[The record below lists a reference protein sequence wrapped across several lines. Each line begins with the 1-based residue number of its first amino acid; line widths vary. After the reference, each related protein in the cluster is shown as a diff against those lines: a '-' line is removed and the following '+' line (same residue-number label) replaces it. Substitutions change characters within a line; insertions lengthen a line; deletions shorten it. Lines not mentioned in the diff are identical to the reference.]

1 MINNPL
7 KSASALGVV
16 LVTVATLHAQGIK
29 QPQHPPPPG
38 ERGSSNM
45 HVMSHI
51 PLGGMTSVSDIEIEQ
66 DMSRP
71 YAYVARRV
79 GTIGF
84 DVIDL
89 TDPKNARVLTRW
101 RIDNPD
107 LHQGG
112 AMDGRYFKHE
122 GRYYYV
128 QSFQFAQGG
137 PDSDVGA
144 IVFDVTDLPTSGA
157 VSEVG
162 RIRQPQTPGG
172 FHNIFVYKHSN
183 GKPLLFATSGSYA
196 KVFDL
201 DLFLKGDQSEMDKF
215 TTDEETRALV
225 GRVPLGPTPNPF
237 SSGYHDFY
245 IAYHAESGQ
254 DRFYGAGGS
263 GYYVFDVSD
272 LKNPKVLATVLDVP
286 GVAWGH
292 TFTPSPDGRYAIGET
307 EWQYQPLRIFDLK
320 PALDGEVEKIDHAI
334 SAWHADWTALAHNHE
349 VRWPYVFVSSY
360 ESGLSVFTLEDPK
373 NPTTIAYYDTYDG
386 PHNAREARRPD
397 SPYTWGVYNGAWG
410 VDVRNAD
417 GLIVVSDMTTGFWAL
432 KMDGF
437 DGWNGDKYGVPNV
450 SSVQNWDDGPL
461 GSH

>member
-1 MINNPL
+1 MTRPAHL
-7 KSASALGVV
+7 LTTAFVF
-16 LVTVATLHAQGIK
+16 TVFATSTAAGQGIH

-38 ERGSSNM
+38 ERGSPNIR
-45 HVMSHI
+45 VLANI
-51 PLGGMTSVSDIEIEQ
+51 PLGEMTSVSDIEIEQ
-66 DMSRP
+66 ELSRP

-79 GTIGF
+79 GEIGF

-89 TDPKNARVLTRW
+89 TDPEKARVLTRW
-101 RIDNPD
+101 RIENPD

-112 AMDGRYFKHE
+112 ALDGRYFKHE
-122 GRYYYV
+122 GRYYFV
-128 QSFQFAQGG
+128 QSLQLAQGG
-137 PDSDVGA
+137 PNSDVGA
-144 IVFDVTDLPTSGA
+144 VVFDVTDLPSTGR
-157 VSEVG
+157 VEEVG
-162 RIRQPQTPGG
+162 RIRQPETPGG
-172 FHNIFVYKHSN
+172 FHNIFVYKHSS

-201 DLFLKGDQSEMDKF
+201 DMFLKGDQTEMDKF

-245 IAYHAESGQ
+245 IGYHQESGQ

-272 LKNPKVLATVLDVP
+272 LKNPKVLATILNVP

-320 PALDGEVEKIDHAI
+320 PALDGEVENIDHAI

-349 VRWPYVFVSSY
+349 VRWPYVFVSGY
-360 ESGLSVFTLEDPK
+360 ESGLSVFTLGDPK

-386 PHNAREARRPD
+386 PHNQREARQLD

-417 GLIVVSDMTTGFWAL
+417 GLIVVSDMTTGFWAF

-437 DGWNGDKYGVPNV
+437 DGWSGEKYGVPNV
-450 SSVQNWDDGPL
+450 SSAQDWDKGPL
-461 GSH
+461 GSN

>member
-1 MINNPL
+1 MTRPVRRL
-7 KSASALGVV
+7 TSAFVFTLFAGS
-16 LVTVATLHAQGIK
+16 TVAGQGIH

-38 ERGSSNM
+38 ERGSPNIRVLSN
-45 HVMSHI
+45 I
-51 PLGGMTSVSDIEIEQ
+51 PLGEMTSVSDIEIEQ
-66 DMSRP
+66 ELNRP
-71 YAYVARRV
+71 YAYVARRM
-79 GTIGF
+79 GEIGF

-89 TDPKNARVLTRW
+89 TDPENARVLTRW
-101 RIDNPD
+101 RIENPD

-122 GRYYYV
+122 GRYYFV
-128 QSFQFAQGG
+128 QSLQLGQGG
-137 PDSDVGA
+137 PNSDVGA
-144 IVFDVTDLPTSGA
+144 AVFDVTDLPTTGR
-157 VSEVG
+157 VEEVG
-162 RIRQPQTPGG
+162 RIRQPETPGG
-172 FHNIFVYKHSN
+172 FHNIFVYKHSS

-201 DLFLKGDQSEMDKF
+201 DMFLKGDQTEMDKF

-245 IAYHAESGQ
+245 IGYHHESGQ

-272 LKNPKVLATVLDVP
+272 LKNPKVLATILNVP

-320 PALDGEVEKIDHAI
+320 PALDGEVENIDHAI

-349 VRWPYVFVSSY
+349 VRWPYVFVSGY
-360 ESGLSVFTLEDPK
+360 ESGLSVFSLEDPK

-386 PHNAREARRPD
+386 PHNQREARQLD

-417 GLIVVSDMTTGFWAL
+417 GLIVVSDMTTGFWAF

-437 DGWNGDKYGVPNV
+437 DGWSGEKYGVPNV
-450 SSVQNWDDGPL
+450 SSAQDWDRGPL
-461 GSH
+461 GSN

>member
-1 MINNPL
+1 MTRPAHL
-7 KSASALGVV
+7 LTSAFIFTLFAGS
-16 LVTVATLHAQGIK
+16 TATGQGIH

-38 ERGSSNM
+38 ERGSPNIRVLSN
-45 HVMSHI
+45 I
-51 PLGGMTSVSDIEIEQ
+51 PLGEMTSVSDIEIEQ
-66 DMSRP
+66 ELSRP
-71 YAYVARRV
+71 YAYVARRM
-79 GTIGF
+79 GEIGF

-89 TDPKNARVLTRW
+89 TNPEKARVLTRW
-101 RIDNPD
+101 RIENPD

-122 GRYYYV
+122 GRYYFV
-128 QSFQFAQGG
+128 QSLQLAQGG
-137 PDSDVGA
+137 PNSDVGA
-144 IVFDVTDLPTSGA
+144 VVFDVTDLPSTGR
-157 VSEVG
+157 VEEVG
-162 RIRQPQTPGG
+162 RIRQPETPGG
-172 FHNIFVYKHSN
+172 FHNIFVYKHSS

-201 DLFLKGDQSEMDKF
+201 DMFLKGDQTEMDKF

-245 IAYHAESGQ
+245 IGYHHESGQ

-272 LKNPKVLATVLDVP
+272 LKNPKVLATILNVP

-320 PALDGEVEKIDHAI
+320 PALDGEVENIDHAI

-349 VRWPYVFVSSY
+349 VRWPYVFVSGY

-386 PHNAREARRPD
+386 PHNQREARQLD

-417 GLIVVSDMTTGFWAL
+417 GLIVVSDMTTGFWAF

-437 DGWNGDKYGVPNV
+437 DGWSGEKYGVPNV
-450 SSVQNWDDGPL
+450 SSVQDWDKGPL
-461 GSH
+461 GSN

>member
-1 MINNPL
+1 MTRPAHL
-7 KSASALGVV
+7 LTSAFIFTLFAGS
-16 LVTVATLHAQGIK
+16 TATGQGIH

-38 ERGSSNM
+38 ERGSPNIRVLSN
-45 HVMSHI
+45 I
-51 PLGGMTSVSDIEIEQ
+51 PLGEMTSVSDIEIEQ
-66 DMSRP
+66 ELSRP
-71 YAYVARRV
+71 YAYVARRM
-79 GTIGF
+79 GEIGF

-89 TDPKNARVLTRW
+89 TNPEKARVLTRW
-101 RIDNPD
+101 RIENPD

-122 GRYYYV
+122 GRYYFV
-128 QSFQFAQGG
+128 QSLQLAQGG
-137 PDSDVGA
+137 PNSDVGA
-144 IVFDVTDLPTSGA
+144 AVFDVTDLPSTGR
-157 VSEVG
+157 VEEVG
-162 RIRQPQTPGG
+162 RIRQPETPGG
-172 FHNIFVYKHSN
+172 FHNIFVYKHSS

-201 DLFLKGDQSEMDKF
+201 DMFLKGDQTEMDKF

-245 IAYHAESGQ
+245 IGYHHESGQ

-272 LKNPKVLATVLDVP
+272 LKNPKVLATILNVP

-320 PALDGEVEKIDHAI
+320 PALDGEVENIDHAI

-349 VRWPYVFVSSY
+349 VRWPYVFVSGY

-386 PHNAREARRPD
+386 PHNQREARQLD

-417 GLIVVSDMTTGFWAL
+417 GLIVVSDMTTGFWAF

-437 DGWNGDKYGVPNV
+437 DGWSGEKYGVPNV
-450 SSVQNWDDGPL
+450 SSVQDWDKGPL
-461 GSH
+461 GSN